1 MPKIGRE
8 KERLMTIKNVE
19 VLENNFLII
28 FKKYYGNVKLRYNT
42 LNKLLYR
49 LFLMLNLKNPNLY
62 NNREL
67 SWLQFNTRVLK
78 QAQDESLPLLE
89 RLKFLAIYG
98 TNLDE
103 FYMIR
108 VAGLKKLFAAGI
120 IVSGADKLT
129 PLQQLREIR
138 SYLHQE
144 QQVVEHCRT
153 SILKKL
159 EDEGVSVKS
168 YDEVSTQDKHKL
180 NQFFNENIY
189 PVIIPIAI
197 DATHPFPHL
206 NNLSFGLI
214 VKLQDLDDES
224 VERFGLIRV
233 PRVLERFVELENGT
247 YIPIESL
254 VAQHVEDLFPGFT
267 LLKYAAFRVT
277 RNADIAIEEEEADD
291 FMEILEEGLK
301 LRRKG
306 EMVRLEVGSNADDE
320 IINFFNR
327 HTNVYKDDIYKFH
340 TYLNLSSLWQIVA
353 NKNFAHLLAAP
364 FKPKILPPFDSNESI
379 FTTLEKQDVLMYH
392 PYESFDPVVKFIQV
406 ASKDPDVV
414 SIKMT
419 LYRSGTNSP
428 IVQALMNASESGK
441 QVTVMVELKAR
452 FDEENNLIWAKA
464 LEKSGA
470 HVIYGIK
477 GFKVHAKATLVTR
490 RKNGKLKQYAHLG
503 TGNYN
508 PSTAKIYTDM
518 SYMTSKDEITNDLTR
533 FFHFLTGF
541 SKKGKLNELYMA
553 PSQIKPKILSLIHN
567 ETRQGENG
575 QIIAKINS
583 LVDEDVIR
591 ALYKASQAGVK
602 IDLIVR
608 GICCLKPGIEGVSE
622 NIRVISILGKYLE
635 HPRTFY
641 FKNDASAVYIS
652 SADWMPRNLVR
663 RIELLTAIKDE
674 TAKNK
679 ILQILQLQCADNAL
693 SHELQSDGS
702 YIKVKNE
709 EENIVHNHRHM
720 EEYVNTI
727 VKASKKESTS
737 YTANLATSIFT
748 DIKE

>member
-1 MPKIGRE
+1 M
-8 KERLMTIKNVE
+8 
-19 VLENNFLII
+19 II
-28 FKKYYGNVKLRYNT
+28 
-42 LNKLLYR
+42 
-49 LFLMLNLKNPNLY
+49 NLKNPDLY

-108 VAGLKKLFAAGI
+108 VAGLKKLFSAGI

-138 SYLHQE
+138 KYLHQE
-144 QQVVEHCRT
+144 QQVLEHCMNGILT
-153 SILKKL
+153 SL
-159 EDEGVSVKS
+159 EDEGIFIKS
-168 YDEVSTQDKHKL
+168 YSEVSQQQKNQL
-180 NQFFNENIY
+180 NRFFNEQIY
-189 PVIIPIAI
+189 PVIIPIAV

-206 NNLSFGLI
+206 NNLSFGII
-214 VKLQDLDDES
+214 VKLNDSEDAS
-224 VERFGLIRV
+224 IERFGIVRV
-233 PRVLERFVELENGT
+233 PRVLERFIELENGL
-247 YIPIESL
+247 YVPIESV
-254 VAQHVEDLFPGFT
+254 VAQHIEDLFPGYT
-267 LLKYAAFRVT
+267 LNKYASFRVT
-277 RNADIAIEEEEADD
+277 RNADIEIEEEEADD

-306 EMVRLEVGSNADDE
+306 AMVRLEVGINADEE

-340 TYLNLSSLWQIVA
+340 TFLNLPSLWQIVGS
-353 NKNFAHLLAAP
+353 KSHAHLLAEP
-364 FKPKILPPFDSNESI
+364 FKPKSLPPFHSYDDI
-379 FTTLEKQDVLMYH
+379 FATLEKQDVLMFH
-392 PYESFDPVVKFIQV
+392 PYESFEPVVKLIQD
-406 ASKDPDVV
+406 ASKDNDVV

-428 IVQALMNASESGK
+428 IVQALMAASESGK

-464 LEKSGA
+464 LEKAGA

-477 GFKVHAKATLVTR
+477 GFKVHAKAALVTR

-508 PSTAKIYTDM
+508 PATAKIYTDF
-518 SYMTSKDEITNDLTR
+518 SYMTSKDEVTNDLTR

-541 SKKGKLNELYMA
+541 SKKGKLNELYMS
-553 PSQIKPKILSLIHN
+553 PSQVKPKILSLIQN
-567 ETRQGENG
+567 EMRKGKDG
-575 QIIAKINS
+575 QIIAKVNS
-583 LVDEDVIR
+583 LVDDDVIR
-591 ALYKASQAGVK
+591 ALYKASQAGVQ

-608 GICCLKPGIEGVSE
+608 GICCLRPDIEGVSE

-635 HPRTFY
+635 HPRVFF
-641 FKNDASAVYIS
+641 FKNDATQVYIS

-663 RIELLTAIKDE
+663 RIELLTGIKDE
-674 TAKNK
+674 VSKDK
-679 ILQILQLQCADNAL
+679 IIQILKLQMADNTLA
-693 SHELQSDGS
+693 HKLQSDGS
-702 YIKVKNE
+702 YMRIKRGNNKGIN
-709 EENIVHNHRHM
+709 NHKLL
-720 EEYVNTI
+720 EDYVNRIT
-727 VKASKKESTS
+727 KATKKESS
-737 YTANLATSIFT
+737 SSIEQLASRLFL
-748 DIKE
+748 ES

>member
-1 MPKIGRE
+1 
-8 KERLMTIKNVE
+8 
-19 VLENNFLII
+19 
-28 FKKYYGNVKLRYNT
+28 
-42 LNKLLYR
+42 
-49 LFLMLNLKNPNLY
+49 MLNLKNPNLY

-120 IVSGADKLT
+120 IVSGADRLT
-129 PLQQLREIR
+129 PLQQLKEIR
-138 SYLHQE
+138 TYLHQE
-144 QQVVEHCRT
+144 QQVVEYTRT
-153 SILKKL
+153 EILKKL
-159 EDEGVSVKS
+159 TIEGMSVKS
-168 YDEVSTQDKHKL
+168 YDEVNQTQKHSL
-180 NQFFNENIY
+180 NRFFNENIY

-214 VKLQDLDDES
+214 VKLKDNDDES
-224 VERFGLIRV
+224 IERFGLIRV
-233 PRVLERFVELENGT
+233 PRVLDRFVELDSGT
-247 YIPIESL
+247 YVPIESL
-254 VAQHVEDLFPGFT
+254 VAQHVEDLFPGYG
-267 LLKYAAFRVT
+267 LIKYAAFRVT

-327 HTNVYKDDIYKFH
+327 HVNVYKDDIYKFY
-340 TYLNLSSLWQIVA
+340 TFLNLSSLWQIVS
-353 NKNFAHLLAAP
+353 NKDFAHLLSPA
-364 FKPKILPPFDSNESI
+364 FKPKSLPPCDISENI
-379 FTTLEKQDVLMYH
+379 FATLEKQDVLLYH
-392 PYESFDPVVKFIQV
+392 PYESFDPVVKFIQT
-406 ASKDPDVV
+406 AAKDPAVV
-414 SIKMT
+414 SLKMT

-428 IVQALMNASESGK
+428 IVKALMDASESGK

-477 GFKVHAKATLVTR
+477 GFKVHAKATLITR

-567 ETRQGENG
+567 ETRQGANG
-575 QIIAKINS
+575 QIIAKVNS

-602 IDLIVR
+602 IELIVR
-608 GICCLKPGIEGVSE
+608 GICCLRPQMEGISE

-641 FKNDASAVYIS
+641 FKNDAAQIYIS

-663 RIELLTAIKDE
+663 RIELLTAIKDDASRE
-674 TAKNK
+674 K
-679 ILQILQLQCADNAL
+679 ILQILKLQCADNAL
-693 SHELQSDGS
+693 AHELQSDGS
-702 YIKVKNE
+702 YIKVKKEGTKTIN
-709 EENIVHNHRHM
+709 NHKM
-720 EEYVNTI
+720 LEDYVNRI
-727 VKASKKESTS
+727 SKASKKE
-737 YTANLATSIFT
+737 LATSVAQLASRLYT
-748 DIKE
+748 ES

>member
-1 MPKIGRE
+1 MVI
-8 KERLMTIKNVE
+8 
-19 VLENNFLII
+19 
-28 FKKYYGNVKLRYNT
+28 
-42 LNKLLYR
+42 
-49 LFLMLNLKNPNLY
+49 NLKNPNLY

-78 QAQDESLPLLE
+78 QAQDDSLPLLE

-108 VAGLKKLFAAGI
+108 VAGLKKLFSAGI

-129 PLQQLREIR
+129 PLQQLKEIR

-144 QQVVEHCRT
+144 QQVLEHCLDK
-153 SILKKL
+153 ILQKL
-159 EDEGVSVKS
+159 KPEGISVKS
-168 YDEVSTQDKHKL
+168 YDKVNQHEKHQL
-180 NQFFNENIY
+180 NKYFNEQIY
-189 PVIIPIAI
+189 HVVIPIAV

-214 VKLQDLDDES
+214 VKLKDSDDDDI
-224 VERFGLIRV
+224 ERFGIIRI
-233 PRVLERFVELENGT
+233 PRVLNRFVQIGAGT
-247 YIPIESL
+247 YVP
-254 VAQHVEDLFPGFT
+254 VEDIVAKHIDILFPGYQ
-267 LLKYAAFRVT
+267 LVKYASFRVT
-277 RNADIAIEEEEADD
+277 RNADMEIEEEEADD

-306 EMVRLEVGSNADDE
+306 EIVRLEVGIDADKELVD
-320 IINFFNR
+320 FFNR
-327 HTNVYKDDIYKFH
+327 HVNVYKDDIYRFH
-340 TYLNLSSLWQIVA
+340 TFLNLSGLWQVVS
-353 NKNFAHLLAAP
+353 NKDFAQLLLPP
-364 FKPKILPPFDSNESI
+364 FKPKSLPPFDSDENI
-379 FTTLEKQDVLMYH
+379 FSVLEKQDVLMYH
-392 PYESFDPVVKFIQV
+392 PYESFEPVVKLIQT
-406 ASKDPDVV
+406 AAKDPSVV

-428 IVQALMNASESGK
+428 IVKALMDASESGK

-464 LEKSGA
+464 LEKAGA

-477 GFKVHAKATLVTR
+477 GFKVHAKAALVTR
-490 RKNGKLKQYAHLG
+490 RTNGALKQYAHLG

-508 PSTAKIYTDM
+508 PATAKIYSDM

-541 SKKGKLNELYMA
+541 SKKGKLEELYMSPA
-553 PSQIKPKILSLIHN
+553 QIKPKVLSLIHN
-567 ETRQGENG
+567 ETAKGKNG
-575 QIIAKINS
+575 QIIAKVNS

-608 GICCLKPGIEGVSE
+608 GICCLKPGIKGVSE

-635 HPRTFY
+635 HPRVFY
-641 FKNDASAVYIS
+641 FKNDATQVYIS

-663 RIELLTAIKDE
+663 RIELLTAIKDKPSKE
-674 TAKNK
+674 K
-679 ILQILQLQCADNAL
+679 IIQILKLQCSDNTL

-702 YIKVKNE
+702 YVKTKKGQYKGIN
-709 EENIVHNHRHM
+709 NHKLL
-720 EEYVNTI
+720 EDYVNRI
-727 VKASKKESTS
+727 AKATKKETKNSV
-737 YTANLATSIFT
+737 AQLAARLFIES
-748 DIKE
+748 

>member
-1 MPKIGRE
+1 
-8 KERLMTIKNVE
+8 
-19 VLENNFLII
+19 
-28 FKKYYGNVKLRYNT
+28 
-42 LNKLLYR
+42 
-49 LFLMLNLKNPNLY
+49 MLNLKNPDLY

-108 VAGLKKLFAAGI
+108 IAGLKKLFAAGI

-138 SYLHQE
+138 KYLHQE
-144 QQVVEHCRT
+144 QQVLEHCMGG
-153 SILKKL
+153 ILQKL
-159 EDEGVSVKS
+159 EPEGISVKL
-168 YDEVSTQDKHKL
+168 YDEVNQHEKHTL
-180 NQFFNENIY
+180 NRYFKENIY
-189 PVIIPIAI
+189 PVIIPIAV

-214 VKLQDLDDES
+214 VKLSDSDDETI
-224 VERFGLIRV
+224 ERFGIIRV
-233 PRVLERFVELENGT
+233 PRVVNRFVELDNST
-247 YIPIESL
+247 YVPVESL
-254 VAQHVEDLFPGFT
+254 VAQHVEELFPGYT
-267 LLKYAAFRVT
+267 LLKYASFRVT
-277 RNADIAIEEEEADD
+277 RNADMEIEEEEADD

-306 EMVRLEVGSNADDE
+306 EMVRLEVGSDTDEE

-340 TYLNLSSLWQIVA
+340 TFLNQSSLWQIVG
-353 NKNFAHLLAAP
+353 NKNFAHLLAEP
-364 FKPKILPPFDSNESI
+364 FKPKTLPPFDHSENI
-379 FTTLEKQDVLMYH
+379 FATLEKEDVLMYH
-392 PYESFDPVVKFIQV
+392 PYSSFEPVIKLIQT
-406 ASKDPDVV
+406 AAKDPDTV

-428 IVQALMNASESGK
+428 IVQALMAAAESGK

-464 LEKSGA
+464 LEKAGA
-470 HVIYGIK
+470 HVIYGIR
-477 GFKVHAKATLVTR
+477 GFKVHAKAALVTR
-490 RKNGKLKQYAHLG
+490 RKNGKLKQYAHVG

-508 PSTAKIYTDM
+508 PATAKIYTDI
-518 SYMTSKDEITNDLTR
+518 SYMTSKDEVTNDLTR

-541 SKKGKLNELYMA
+541 SKKGKLDELYMSPA
-553 PSQIKPKILSLIHN
+553 QIKPKILSLIHN
-567 ETRQGENG
+567 ETRKGTDG
-575 QIIAKINS
+575 QIIAKVNS

-602 IDLIVR
+602 VDLIVR
-608 GICCLKPGIEGVSE
+608 GICCLKTGIEGVSE

-635 HPRTFY
+635 HPRVFY
-641 FKNDASAVYIS
+641 FKNDAAQVYIS

-674 TAKNK
+674 ESQTK
-679 ILQILQLQCADNAL
+679 IIQILKLQCSDNVLA
-693 SHELQSDGS
+693 HELQSDGS
-702 YIKVKNE
+702 YIKVKPE
-709 EENIVHNHRHM
+709 EDVKLINNHKLL
-720 EEYVNTI
+720 EEFVNKI
-727 VKASKKESTS
+727 SKASKKETQRSVAQITS
-737 YTANLATSIFT
+737 RLFMES
-748 DIKE
+748 

>member
-1 MPKIGRE
+1 
-8 KERLMTIKNVE
+8 
-19 VLENNFLII
+19 
-28 FKKYYGNVKLRYNT
+28 
-42 LNKLLYR
+42 
-49 LFLMLNLKNPNLY
+49 MLNLKNPNLY

-78 QAQDESLPLLE
+78 QAQDDSLPLLE

-108 VAGLKKLFAAGI
+108 VAGLKKLFSAGI

-138 SYLHQE
+138 TYLHQE
-144 QQVVEHCRT
+144 QQVVEYWRT
-153 SILKKL
+153 EILKKL
-159 EDEGVSVKS
+159 ALEGINVKS
-168 YDEVSTQDKHKL
+168 YNEVNQNEKYYL
-180 NQFFNENIY
+180 NRFFNENIY
-189 PVIIPIAI
+189 PVIIPIAV

-214 VKLQDLDDES
+214 VKLHDNDNKDI
-224 VERFGLIRV
+224 ERFGIIRV
-233 PRVLERFVELENGT
+233 PRVLKRFVEIANGT
-247 YIPIESL
+247 YVPIESL
-254 VAQHVEDLFPGFT
+254 VARHVEDLFPGYS
-267 LLKYAAFRVT
+267 LIKYASFRVT

-306 EMVRLEVGSNADDE
+306 EMVRLEVGANADDE

-340 TYLNLSSLWQIVA
+340 TFLNLASLWEIVG
-353 NKNFAHLLAAP
+353 NKDFAQLLMP
-364 FKPKILPPFDSNESI
+364 SFKPKSLPPCNSNENI
-379 FTTLEKQDVLMYH
+379 FTTLKKQDVLLYH
-392 PYESFDPVVKFIQV
+392 PYESFDPVVKLIQN
-406 ASKDPDVV
+406 AAKDSNVV

-428 IVQALMNASESGK
+428 IVKALIDASESGK

-470 HVIYGIK
+470 HVIYGIR
-477 GFKVHAKATLVTR
+477 GFKVHAKATLITR
-490 RKNGKLKQYAHLG
+490 RTNGKLKQYAHLG

-567 ETRQGENG
+567 ETRQGTNG
-575 QIIAKINS
+575 HIIAKVNS

-602 IDLIVR
+602 IELIVR

-622 NIRVISILGKYLE
+622 NIRVISVIGKYLE

-641 FKNDASAVYIS
+641 FKNDATQVYIS

-674 TAKNK
+674 AAKDK
-679 ILQILQLQCADNAL
+679 ILQILQLQCSDNVLA
-693 SHELQSDGS
+693 HELQSDGS
-702 YIKVKNE
+702 YVKVKK
-709 EENIVHNHRHM
+709 ENNKLVNSHKLL
-720 EEYVNTI
+720 EDYVNR
-727 VKASKKESTS
+727 VSKASKKEMLSS
-737 YTANLATSIFT
+737 VAQLAARLYS
-748 DIKE
+748 ES

>member
-1 MPKIGRE
+1 M
-8 KERLMTIKNVE
+8 
-19 VLENNFLII
+19 II
-28 FKKYYGNVKLRYNT
+28 
-42 LNKLLYR
+42 
-49 LFLMLNLKNPNLY
+49 NLKNPNLY

-129 PLQQLREIR
+129 PLGQLREIR
-138 SYLHQE
+138 EYLHQE
-144 QQVVEHCRT
+144 QQVIEHCMGV
-153 SILKKL
+153 ILKKL
-159 EDEGVSVKS
+159 ELDGIFIKS
-168 YDEVSTQDKHKL
+168 FDEVTQ
-180 NQFFNENIY
+180 NQKNELKRYFYEQIY

-214 VKLQDLDDES
+214 VKLRDNDNES
-224 VERFGLIRV
+224 VERFGIIRV
-233 PRVLERFVELENGT
+233 PRVLTRFIELGKGI

-254 VAQHVEDLFPGFT
+254 VAQHVEDLFPGYS
-267 LLKYAAFRVT
+267 LIKYASFRVT
-277 RNADIAIEEEEADD
+277 RNADMEIEEEEADD
-291 FMEILEEGLK
+291 FLEILEEGLK

-306 EMVRLEVGSNADDE
+306 EMVRLEVGSMGDEE

-327 HTNVYKDDIYKFH
+327 HTNVYKDDIYRFH
-340 TYLNLSSLWQIVA
+340 TFLNLSSLWQIVG
-353 NKNFAHLLAAP
+353 NKDFAHLLLPP
-364 FKPKILPPFDSNESI
+364 FKPKNLPPLDGNEDI
-379 FTTLEKQDVLMYH
+379 FTTLEKQDVLLYH
-392 PYESFDPVVKFIQV
+392 PYESFEPVVKLIQT

-419 LYRSGTNSP
+419 LYRVGTNSP
-428 IVQALMNASESGK
+428 IVQALMNASELGK

-464 LEKSGA
+464 LEKAGA

-477 GFKVHAKATLVTR
+477 GFKVHAKAALVTR

-508 PSTAKIYTDM
+508 PATAKIYTDM

-533 FFHFLTGF
+533 FFHFLSGF
-541 SKKGKLNELYMA
+541 SNKGKLNELYMSPA
-553 PSQIKPKILSLIHN
+553 QIKPKLLSLIQN
-567 ETRQGENG
+567 EARKGKDG
-575 QIIAKINS
+575 QIIAKVNS

-602 IDLIVR
+602 IDLIIR

-622 NIRVISILGKYLE
+622 NIKVISILGKYLE
-635 HPRTFY
+635 HPRVFY
-641 FKNDASAVYIS
+641 FKNNTEQVYIS

-663 RIELLTAIKDE
+663 RVELLTAIPDAE
-674 TAKNK
+674 AKEK
-679 ILQILQLQCADNAL
+679 IIQILNLQCSDNSLA
-693 SHELQSDGS
+693 HELQSDGT
-702 YIKVKNE
+702 YIKIKKEGSKTIN
-709 EENIVHNHRHM
+709 NHKFL
-720 EEYVNTI
+720 EDYVNRI
-727 VKASKKESTS
+727 SKASKKMSSNDTQQIAARLFMES
-737 YTANLATSIFT
+737 
-748 DIKE
+748 

>member
-1 MPKIGRE
+1 MI
-8 KERLMTIKNVE
+8 V
-19 VLENNFLII
+19 
-28 FKKYYGNVKLRYNT
+28 
-42 LNKLLYR
+42 
-49 LFLMLNLKNPNLY
+49 NLKNPNLY

-108 VAGLKKLFAAGI
+108 VAGLKKLFSAGI

-138 SYLHQE
+138 IYLHQE
-144 QQVVEHCRT
+144 QQVLEHCM
-153 SILKKL
+153 SGILKKL
-159 EDEGVSVKS
+159 EDEGLSIKS
-168 YDEVSTQDKHKL
+168 YNEVNQNEKNQL
-180 NQFFNENIY
+180 NRFFFENIY

-214 VKLQDLDDES
+214 VKLKDSDNEDI
-224 VERFGLIRV
+224 ERFGLIRV
-233 PRVLERFVELENGT
+233 PRPLSRFVELENGT
-247 YIPIESL
+247 YIPIESV
-254 VAQHVEDLFPGFT
+254 VAQHVEDLFPGYT
-267 LLKYAAFRVT
+267 LSKYSSFRVT
-277 RNADIAIEEEEADD
+277 RNADLAIEEEEADD

-306 EMVRLEVGSNADDE
+306 EMVRLEIGSNSDEE

-340 TYLNLSSLWQIVA
+340 TFLNLSSLWQIVG

-364 FKPKILPPFDSNESI
+364 FKPKTLPPLDNNESI
-379 FTTLEKQDVLMYH
+379 FTTLEKQDILLYH
-392 PYESFDPVVKFIQV
+392 PYESFDPVVKLIQS

-428 IVQALMNASESGK
+428 IVQALMNASESDK

-464 LEKSGA
+464 LEKAGA

-477 GFKVHAKATLVTR
+477 GFKVHAKAALITR

-508 PSTAKIYTDM
+508 PATSKIYTDM
-518 SYMTSKDEITNDLTR
+518 SYLTSKDEITNDLTR

-541 SKKGKLNELYMA
+541 SNKGKLNELYMA
-553 PSQIKPKILSLIHN
+553 PSQMKPKILSLIHN

-575 QIIAKINS
+575 EIIAKINS

-602 IDLIVR
+602 IVLIVR
-608 GICCLKPGIEGVSE
+608 GICCLKPGVEGVSE

-641 FKNDASAVYIS
+641 FKNDNPGVYIS

-663 RIELLTAIKDE
+663 RIELLTAIKDQASKE
-674 TAKNK
+674 K
-679 ILQILQLQCADNAL
+679 IVQILKLQCSDNMLA
-693 SHELQSDGS
+693 HELQSDGS
-702 YIKVKNE
+702 YIKIKK
-709 EENIVHNHRHM
+709 ENSKSINNHKLL
-720 EEYVNTI
+720 EDYVNRI
-727 VKASKKESTS
+727 SKATKKE
-737 YTANLATSIFT
+737 TASNLQQLAARLFI
-748 DIKE
+748 EGE

>member
-1 MPKIGRE
+1 
-8 KERLMTIKNVE
+8 
-19 VLENNFLII
+19 
-28 FKKYYGNVKLRYNT
+28 
-42 LNKLLYR
+42 
-49 LFLMLNLKNPNLY
+49 MLNLKNPNLY

-67 SWLQFNTRVLK
+67 SWLQFNTRVLN

-108 VAGLKKLFAAGI
+108 VAGLKKLFSAGV

-129 PLQQLREIR
+129 PMQQLSEIR
-138 SYLHQE
+138 SYIHKE
-144 QQVVEHCRT
+144 QNILEKT
-153 SILKKL
+153 LNNILKKL
-159 EDEGVSVKS
+159 EKEGLFVKS
-168 YDEVSTQDKHKL
+168 YSDVNKTQKEQL
-180 NQFFNENIY
+180 NKFFNENIY

-214 VKLQDLDDES
+214 VKLLDSENEKI
-224 VERFGLIRV
+224 ERFGIVRI
-233 PRVLERFVELENGT
+233 PRVLDRFIALDNAT
-247 YIPIESL
+247 YIPIESV
-254 VAQHVEDLFPGFT
+254 VAQHIEELFPGYK
-267 LLKYAAFRVT
+267 LSKYASFRVT
-277 RNADIAIEEEEADD
+277 RNADISIEEEEADD

-306 EMVRLEVGSNADDE
+306 EMVRLEIGSNSDIE
-320 IINFFNR
+320 IVNFFNQ
-327 HTNVYKDDIYKFH
+327 HINVSSDDIYRLNTF
-340 TYLNLSSLWQIVA
+340 LNLSSLWQIVS
-353 NKNFAHLLAAP
+353 NKDFAHLVLPP
-364 FKPKILPPFDSNESI
+364 FKPKNLPPLDSNENI
-379 FTTLEKQDVLMYH
+379 FETLEKEDILLYH
-392 PYESFDPVVKFIQV
+392 PYESFEPVVKFIQTS
-406 ASKDPDVV
+406 SKDPDVV

-428 IVQALMNASESGK
+428 IVHALMNASESGK

-452 FDEENNLIWAKA
+452 FDEENNLLWAKA

-477 GFKVHAKATLVTR
+477 GFKVHAKAALVTR
-490 RKNGKLKQYAHLG
+490 RVNGKLKQYAHVG

-518 SYMTSKDEITNDLTR
+518 SYMTSKDVITNDLTR

-541 SKKGKLNELYMA
+541 SKKGNLNELYMA
-553 PSQIKPKILSLIHN
+553 PAQIKPKLLELIQN
-567 ETRQGENG
+567 EAKNKTDGH
-575 QIIAKINS
+575 IIAKINS
-583 LVDEDVIR
+583 LVDDDIIR

-602 IDLIVR
+602 IELIVR
-608 GICCLKPGIEGVSE
+608 GICCLKPQIQGVSE

-641 FKNDASAVYIS
+641 FKNDETQVYIS

-674 TAKNK
+674 KAKDK
-679 ILQILQLQCADNAL
+679 IIQILKLQCSDNSL
-693 SHELQSDGS
+693 SHELQSDGT
-702 YIKVKNE
+702 YKKVKKDGLKSVN
-709 EENIVHNHRHM
+709 NHKLL
-720 EEYVNTI
+720 EDYVNRI
-727 VKASKKESTS
+727 AKATKKQSASNIQALASRLYKES
-737 YTANLATSIFT
+737 
-748 DIKE
+748 

>member
-1 MPKIGRE
+1 MI
-8 KERLMTIKNVE
+8 V
-19 VLENNFLII
+19 
-28 FKKYYGNVKLRYNT
+28 
-42 LNKLLYR
+42 
-49 LFLMLNLKNPNLY
+49 NLKNPNLY

-78 QAQDESLPLLE
+78 QAQDDSLPLLE

-108 VAGLKKLFAAGI
+108 VAGLKKLFSAGI

-138 SYLHQE
+138 VYLHQE
-144 QQVVEHCRT
+144 QQVLEHCL
-153 SILKKL
+153 SGILKKL
-159 EDEGVSVKS
+159 EEEGLSIKS
-168 YDEVSTQDKHKL
+168 YNDVNQNQKNQL
-180 NQFFNENIY
+180 NRFFYENIY

-214 VKLQDLDDES
+214 VKLKDSENTDI
-224 VERFGLIRV
+224 ERFGIIRV
-233 PRVLERFVELENGT
+233 PRVISRFVELNNGT
-247 YIPIESL
+247 YVPIESV
-254 VAQHVEDLFPGFT
+254 VAQHVEDLFPGYT
-267 LLKYAAFRVT
+267 LSKYSSFRVT
-277 RNADIAIEEEEADD
+277 RNADLAIEEEEADD
-291 FMEILEEGLK
+291 FLEILEEGLK

-306 EMVRLEVGSNADDE
+306 EMVRLEIGSNSDE
-320 IINFFNR
+320 EIVNFFNR

-340 TYLNLSSLWQIVA
+340 TFLNLSSLWQIVG
-353 NKNFAHLLAAP
+353 NKDFAHLLAPP
-364 FKPKILPPFDSNESI
+364 FKPKTLPPLYNNENI
-379 FTTLEKQDVLMYH
+379 FTTLEKQDVLLYH
-392 PYESFDPVVKFIQV
+392 PYESFDPVVKLIQS

-464 LEKSGA
+464 LEKAGT

-477 GFKVHAKATLVTR
+477 GFKVHAKAALITR

-508 PSTAKIYTDM
+508 PATSKIYTDM

-541 SKKGKLNELYMA
+541 SNKGKLNELYMA
-553 PSQIKPKILSLIHN
+553 PSQIKPKLLSLIHN
-567 ETRQGENG
+567 ETRQGKNG
-575 QIIAKINS
+575 YIIAKVNS
-583 LVDEDVIR
+583 IVDEDIIR

-602 IDLIVR
+602 IELIVR
-608 GICCLKPGIEGVSE
+608 GICCLKPGIKGVSE
-622 NIRVISILGKYLE
+622 NIKVISILGKYLE

-641 FKNDASAVYIS
+641 FKNDNPGVYIS
-652 SADWMPRNLVR
+652 SADWMPRNLMR
-663 RIELLTAIKDE
+663 RIELLTAIKDQASQE
-674 TAKNK
+674 K
-679 ILQILQLQCADNAL
+679 IIQVLKLQCSDNSLA
-693 SHELQSDGS
+693 HELQSDGS
-702 YIKVKNE
+702 YTKIKREKEKAIN
-709 EENIVHNHRHM
+709 NHKLL
-720 EEYVNTI
+720 EDYVNRVSRAT
-727 VKASKKESTS
+727 KKETASTLQQ
-737 YTANLATSIFT
+737 LAARLFIES
-748 DIKE
+748 

>member
-1 MPKIGRE
+1 
-8 KERLMTIKNVE
+8 
-19 VLENNFLII
+19 
-28 FKKYYGNVKLRYNT
+28 
-42 LNKLLYR
+42 
-49 LFLMLNLKNPNLY
+49 MLNLKNPNLY
-62 NNREL
+62 NNREI

-78 QAQDESLPLLE
+78 QAQDDSLPLLE

-120 IVSGADKLT
+120 IVSGPDKLT

-138 SYLHQE
+138 NYLHQE
-144 QQVVEHCRT
+144 QQVVEHCR
-153 SILKKL
+153 SEILKKL
-159 EDEGVSVKS
+159 EPEGVSVKI
-168 YDEVSTQDKHKL
+168 YEELTNQEKHKV
-180 NQFFNENIY
+180 NQYFNENIY
-189 PVIIPIAI
+189 PVIIPIAV

-214 VKLQDLDDES
+214 VKLRDNDNENI
-224 VERFGLIRV
+224 ERFGIIRV
-233 PRVLERFVELENGT
+233 PRVLNRFVELDGGI
-247 YIPIESL
+247 YVPIESL
-254 VAQHVEDLFPGFT
+254 VEKHVDELFPGYS
-267 LLKYAAFRVT
+267 LIKYAPFRVT

-306 EMVRLEVGSNADDE
+306 EMVRLEVGSHADDE
-320 IINFFNR
+320 IINFINK
-327 HTNVYKDDIYKFH
+327 HTNVYKDDIYTFH
-340 TYLNLSSLWQIVA
+340 TFLNLSSLWQIVS
-353 NKNFAHLLAAP
+353 NRDFAHLLLPP
-364 FKPKILPPFDSNESI
+364 FKPKILPPFDTSEDI
-379 FTTLEKQDVLMYH
+379 FATLEKQDVLMYH
-392 PYESFDPVVKFIQV
+392 PYESFEPVVKLIQV
-406 ASKDPDVV
+406 AAKDPDVV

-428 IVQALMNASESGK
+428 IVKALMDASESGK

-464 LEKSGA
+464 LEKAGA

-477 GFKVHAKATLVTR
+477 GFKVHAKAALVTR

-518 SYMTSKDEITNDLTR
+518 SYMTSKDVVTNDLTR

-553 PSQIKPKILSLIHN
+553 PSQIKPKLLSLIHN
-567 ETRQGENG
+567 ETRQGANG
-575 QIIAKINS
+575 HIIAKINS

-591 ALYKASQAGVK
+591 ALYKASQAGVTVE
-602 IDLIVR
+602 LIVR
-608 GICCLKPGIEGVSE
+608 GICCLKPGIEGVSD

-635 HPRTFY
+635 HARAFY
-641 FKNDASAVYIS
+641 FKNDASQVYIS

-663 RIELLTAIKDE
+663 RIELLTAVKDE
-674 TAKNK
+674 SAQKK
-679 ILQILQLQCADNAL
+679 IIQILKLQCSDNVL
-693 SHELQSDGS
+693 SHELKNDGT
-702 YIKVKNE
+702 YVKLKHDGQKAIN
-709 EENIVHNHRHM
+709 NHKLL
-720 EEYVNTI
+720 EDYVNKI
-727 VKASKKESTS
+727 AKATKKETSTYVQQLVNRLFIES
-737 YTANLATSIFT
+737 
-748 DIKE
+748 

>member
-1 MPKIGRE
+1 MI
-8 KERLMTIKNVE
+8 
-19 VLENNFLII
+19 
-28 FKKYYGNVKLRYNT
+28 
-42 LNKLLYR
+42 
-49 LFLMLNLKNPNLY
+49 NLKNPNLY
-62 NNREL
+62 LNREL

-78 QAQDESLPLLE
+78 QAQDENLPLLE

-120 IVSGADKLT
+120 IVSGADRLT

-138 SYLHQE
+138 NYLHQE
-144 QQVVEHCRT
+144 QQVVEHCR
-153 SILKKL
+153 SEIFKKL
-159 EDEGVSVKS
+159 EPHGISEKT
-168 YDEVSTQDKHKL
+168 YDEVNNQDKHKL
-180 NQFFNENIY
+180 NQYFNENIY
-189 PVIIPIAI
+189 PVIIPIAV

-214 VKLQDLDDES
+214 VKLRDMDNTNI
-224 VERFGLIRV
+224 ERFGIIRV
-233 PRVLERFVELENGT
+233 PRVLNRFVELGNGT
-247 YIPIESL
+247 YVPIES
-254 VAQHVEDLFPGFT
+254 VVEKHVDELFPGYE
-267 LLKYAAFRVT
+267 LIKYAHFRVT
-277 RNADIAIEEEEADD
+277 RNADIAIEEEKADD

-327 HTNVYKDDIYKFH
+327 HAHIYKDDIYRYH
-340 TYLNLSSLWQIVA
+340 TFLNLSSLWQIVS
-353 NKNFAHLLAAP
+353 NKNFAHLLAP
-364 FKPKILPPFDSNESI
+364 VFQPKNLPPFENNEDI
-379 FTTLEKQDVLMYH
+379 FAILEKQDVLMYH
-392 PYESFDPVVKFIQV
+392 PYESFDPVINLIQY
-406 ASKDPDVV
+406 ATKDPDVV

-419 LYRSGTNSP
+419 LYRSGTKSP
-428 IVQALMNASESGK
+428 TVKALMDASESGK

-470 HVIYGIK
+470 HVIYGIQ
-477 GFKVHAKATLVTR
+477 GFKVHAKAALVTR

-518 SYMTSKDEITNDLTR
+518 SYMTSKDTVTNDLTR

-553 PSQIKPKILSLIHN
+553 PSQIKPKLLSLIHN
-567 ETRQGENG
+567 ETRQGKNG

-591 ALYKASQAGVK
+591 ALYKASMAGVK
-602 IDLIVR
+602 VDLIVR

-635 HPRTFY
+635 HARAFY
-641 FKNDASAVYIS
+641 FKNDASEIYIS

-674 TAKNK
+674 EAKNK
-679 ILQILQLQCADNAL
+679 IIQILKLQCSDNAL
-693 SHELQSDGS
+693 THELQSDGT
-702 YIKVKNE
+702 YIKVKPKEGEKVIN
-709 EENIVHNHRHM
+709 NHKLL
-720 EEYVNTI
+720 EDYVNRI
-727 VKASKKESTS
+727 AKATRKETSTYVQQLVNRLFIES
-737 YTANLATSIFT
+737 
-748 DIKE
+748 

>member
-1 MPKIGRE
+1 
-8 KERLMTIKNVE
+8 
-19 VLENNFLII
+19 
-28 FKKYYGNVKLRYNT
+28 
-42 LNKLLYR
+42 
-49 LFLMLNLKNPNLY
+49 MLNLKNPNLY
-62 NNREL
+62 LNREL

-108 VAGLKKLFAAGI
+108 VAGLKKLFSAGV
-120 IVSGADKLT
+120 IVSGADRLT

-138 SYLHQE
+138 NYLHQE
-144 QQVVEHCRT
+144 QQVVEHCRNEIFT
-153 SILKKL
+153 KL
-159 EDEGVSVKS
+159 EPHGINVKT
-168 YDEVSTQDKHKL
+168 YDQASNQEKKVL

-214 VKLQDLDDES
+214 VKLIDDDNEG
-224 VERFGLIRV
+224 VERFGIIRV
-233 PRVLERFVELENGT
+233 PRVLDRFVELESGT
-247 YIPIESL
+247 YVPIENL
-254 VAQHVEDLFPGFT
+254 VAKHVEELFPGYSLT
-267 LLKYAAFRVT
+267 KYASFRVT

-320 IINFFNR
+320 IINFFNQ
-327 HTNVYKDDIYKFH
+327 HAHVYKNDIYKFH
-340 TYLNLSSLWQIVA
+340 TFLNLSSLWQIVS
-353 NKNFAHLLAAP
+353 NKDFAHLLAP
-364 FKPKILPPFDSNESI
+364 SFQPKTLPPFDTNENYFAI
-379 FTTLEKQDVLMYH
+379 LEKQDVLLYH
-392 PYESFDPVVKFIQV
+392 PYDSFDPVVNLIQC
-406 ASKDPDVV
+406 AAKDPDVV

-419 LYRSGTNSP
+419 LYRSGTKSP
-428 IVQALMNASESGK
+428 IVKALIDASESGK

-470 HVIYGIK
+470 HVIYGIQ
-477 GFKVHAKATLVTR
+477 GFKVHAKAALITR
-490 RKNGKLKQYAHLG
+490 RINGKLKQYAHLA

-508 PSTAKIYTDM
+508 PSTSKIYTDM
-518 SYMTSKDEITNDLTR
+518 SYMTSKDAITNDLTR

-541 SKKGKLNELYMA
+541 SKKGKLNELYMS
-553 PSQIKPKILSLIHN
+553 PSQIKPKLLSLIHN
-567 ETRQGENG
+567 ETRQGTKG
-575 QIIAKINS
+575 QIIAKVNS

-608 GICCLKPGIEGVSE
+608 GICCLKPAIEGVSE

-635 HPRTFY
+635 HARSFY
-641 FKNDASAVYIS
+641 FKNDASKIYIS

-674 TAKNK
+674 TAQNK
-679 ILQILQLQCADNAL
+679 IIQILKLQCADNVLA
-693 SHELQSDGS
+693 HELQSNGT
-702 YIKVKNE
+702 YIKVKQDDEHKKIN
-709 EENIVHNHRHM
+709 NHKLL
-720 EEYVNTI
+720 EDYVNKI
-727 VKASKKESTS
+727 AKATRKESSTYVS
-737 YTANLATSIFT
+737 QLAQRLFIES
-748 DIKE
+748 

>member
-1 MPKIGRE
+1 
-8 KERLMTIKNVE
+8 
-19 VLENNFLII
+19 
-28 FKKYYGNVKLRYNT
+28 
-42 LNKLLYR
+42 
-49 LFLMLNLKNPNLY
+49 MLNLKNPNLY

-108 VAGLKKLFAAGI
+108 VAGLKKLFSAGI

-129 PLQQLREIR
+129 PLQQLKEIR

-144 QQVVEHCRT
+144 QQVVEHCR
-153 SILKKL
+153 SEILKNL
-159 EDEGVSVKS
+159 EVEGMSVKS
-168 YDEVSTQDKHKL
+168 YDEVNQHQKNYL
-180 NQFFNENIY
+180 NKFFNENIY

-197 DATHPFPHL
+197 DSTHPFPHL

-214 VKLQDLDDES
+214 VKLSDSDDAS
-224 VERFGLIRV
+224 VERFGIIRV
-233 PRVLERFVELENGT
+233 PRVLDRFVELGNGT
-247 YIPIESL
+247 YVPIETI
-254 VAQHVEDLFPGFT
+254 VTKHVDNLFPGYT
-267 LLKYAAFRVT
+267 LLKSAAFRVT

-340 TYLNLSSLWQIVA
+340 TFLNLSSLWQIVA
-353 NKNFAHLLAAP
+353 NKDFAHLLAPP
-364 FKPKILPPFDSNESI
+364 FKPKNLPPLDNSENI
-379 FTTLEKQDVLMYH
+379 FTTLEKQDILMYH
-392 PYESFDPVVKFIQV
+392 PYESFEPVVKLIQN
-406 ASKDPDVV
+406 AAKDPDVV

-428 IVQALMNASESGK
+428 IVKALMDASESGK

-477 GFKVHAKATLVTR
+477 GFKVHAKATLITR

-518 SYMTSKDEITNDLTR
+518 SYMTSKDVVTNDLTR

-553 PSQIKPKILSLIHN
+553 PTQIKPKILSLIQN
-567 ETRQGENG
+567 EARQGENG
-575 QIIAKINS
+575 QIIAKVNS

-602 IDLIVR
+602 IELIVR

-622 NIRVISILGKYLE
+622 NIKVVSILGKYLE

-641 FKNDASAVYIS
+641 FKNDASQVYIS

-663 RIELLTAIKDE
+663 RIELLTAIKDNA
-674 TAKNK
+674 AKEK
-679 ILQILQLQCADNAL
+679 IIQILQLQCADNIL

-702 YIKVKNE
+702 YIKLKPDGSKQIN
-709 EENIVHNHRHM
+709 NHKLM
-720 EEYVNTI
+720 EDYVNRI
-727 VKASKKESTS
+727 AKATKKESTS
-737 YTANLATSIFT
+737 SVAQLAARLY
-748 DIKE
+748 KES

>member
-1 MPKIGRE
+1 
-8 KERLMTIKNVE
+8 
-19 VLENNFLII
+19 
-28 FKKYYGNVKLRYNT
+28 
-42 LNKLLYR
+42 
-49 LFLMLNLKNPNLY
+49 MLNLKNPFLY
-62 NNREL
+62 NNREI

-108 VAGLKKLFAAGI
+108 IAGLKKLFAAGI
-120 IVSGADKLT
+120 IVSSADRLT

-138 SYLHQE
+138 QYLHQE
-144 QQVVEHCRT
+144 QQVVEHCLNE
-153 SILKKL
+153 ILKKL
-159 EDEGVSVKS
+159 EPEGIRVKS
-168 YDEVSTQDKHKL
+168 FKEL
-180 NQFFNENIY
+180 NQQEKNYLKRYFKENIY
-189 PVIIPIAI
+189 PVIIPIAV
-197 DATHPFPHL
+197 DSTHPFPHL

-214 VKLQDLDDES
+214 VKLKDDDNEAI
-224 VERFGLIRV
+224 ERFGIIRV
-233 PRVLERFVELENGT
+233 PRVLTRFLELDNGT
-247 YIPIESL
+247 YVPIGSL
-254 VAQHVEDLFPGFT
+254 IAQHVEELFPGYT
-267 LLKYAAFRVT
+267 LLKYVSFRVT
-277 RNADIAIEEEEADD
+277 RNADIEIEEEEADD

-306 EMVRLEVGSNADDE
+306 AMVRLEVGSDADEE

-340 TYLNLSSLWQIVA
+340 TFINLSSLWQIVS

-364 FKPKILPPFDSNESI
+364 FKPISLPPLDNAENI
-379 FTTLEKQDVLMYH
+379 FTTLEKQDILLYH
-392 PYESFDPVVKFIQV
+392 PYESFDPIVKFIQS
-406 ASKDPDVV
+406 AAKDTDVV

-428 IVQALMNASESGK
+428 IVQALMAASESGK

-452 FDEENNLIWAKA
+452 FDEENNLIWARA
-464 LEKSGA
+464 LEQAGA
-470 HVIYGIK
+470 HVIYGIR

-508 PSTAKIYTDM
+508 PATSKIYTDM

-541 SKKGKLNELYMA
+541 SKKGKLDELYMS
-553 PSQIKPKILSLIHN
+553 PSQIKPKLLSLIQN
-567 ETRQGENG
+567 EARKGPNGE
-575 QIIAKINS
+575 IIAKLNS

-602 IDLIVR
+602 INLIVR
-608 GICCLKPGIEGVSE
+608 GICCLKVGIEGVSE

-635 HPRTFY
+635 HTRTFY
-641 FKNDASAVYIS
+641 FKNDDSQVYIS

-674 TAKNK
+674 KSKNK
-679 ILQILQLQCADNAL
+679 ILQILKLQCSDNAL
-693 SHELQSDGS
+693 AYELQSDGS
-702 YIKVKNE
+702 YIKIKNDGIKTI
-709 EENIVHNHRHM
+709 NNHKLL
-720 EEYVNTI
+720 EDYVNRVSRAT
-727 VKASKKESTS
+727 KKE
-737 YTANLATSIFT
+737 TASFIEELASNIFM
-748 DIKE
+748 EN

>member
-1 MPKIGRE
+1 
-8 KERLMTIKNVE
+8 
-19 VLENNFLII
+19 
-28 FKKYYGNVKLRYNT
+28 
-42 LNKLLYR
+42 
-49 LFLMLNLKNPNLY
+49 MLNLKNPNFY

-78 QAQDESLPLLE
+78 QAQDDALPLLE

-108 VAGLKKLFAAGI
+108 VAGLKKLFSAGI
-120 IVSGADKLT
+120 IVSGADRLT

-138 SYLHQE
+138 HYLHQE

-153 SILKKL
+153 EIFKKL
-159 EDEGVSVKS
+159 ELEGVKVKN
-168 YDEVSTQDKHKL
+168 YDELNNQDKHKV
-180 NQFFNENIY
+180 NQYFQENIY
-189 PVIIPIAI
+189 PVIIPIAV

-214 VKLQDLDDES
+214 VKLQDTENETI
-224 VERFGLIRV
+224 ERFGIIRV
-233 PRVLERFVELENGT
+233 PRVLNRYVELGEGV
-247 YIPIESL
+247 YIPIES
-254 VAQHVEDLFPGFT
+254 VVEQHVEELFPGYK
-267 LLKYAAFRVT
+267 LLKYASFRVT
-277 RNADIAIEEEEADD
+277 RNADIEIEEEEADD

-327 HTNVYKDDIYKFH
+327 HANVYKDDIYKFH
-340 TYLNLSSLWQIVA
+340 TELNLSSLWQIVG
-353 NKNFAHLLAAP
+353 NKDFAHLLSP
-364 FKPKILPPFDSNESI
+364 SFKPKNIPPLDSNENLFAI
-379 FTTLEKQDVLMYH
+379 LEKQDIFMYH
-392 PYESFDPVVKFIQV
+392 PYESFEPIVKLIQQ
-406 ASKDPDVV
+406 AAKDPDVV

-419 LYRSGTNSP
+419 LYRSGQNSP
-428 IVQALMNASESGK
+428 IVKALMDASESGK

-477 GFKVHAKATLVTR
+477 GLKVHAKAALVTR
-490 RKNGKLKQYAHLG
+490 RTNGKLKQYAHLG

-518 SYMTSKDEITNDLTR
+518 SYMTSKDEVTNDLTR

-553 PSQIKPKILSLIHN
+553 PSQIKPKLLSLIHN

-575 QIIAKINS
+575 RIIAKVNS
-583 LVDEDVIR
+583 LVDDDVIR

-602 IDLIVR
+602 VDLIVR
-608 GICCLKPGIEGVSE
+608 GICCLKPGIEGVSD

-635 HPRTFY
+635 HARTFY
-641 FKNDASAVYIS
+641 FKNDASEVYIS

-663 RIELLTAIKDE
+663 RIELLTAVKDE
-674 TAKNK
+674 ESKKK
-679 ILQILQLQCADNAL
+679 IIQILNLQCSDTVLA
-693 SHELQSDGS
+693 HELQSDGT
-702 YIKVKNE
+702 YKRVKADDRSIN
-709 EENIVHNHRHM
+709 NHKLL
-720 EEYVNTI
+720 EEYVNKI
-727 VKASKKESTS
+727 SKASRKESSTNIQHLIERLFIES
-737 YTANLATSIFT
+737 
-748 DIKE
+748 